1 MEKSKL
7 LDRCGAEGEDRL
19 LLAKVLDRAAQAE
32 ERNIPACT
40 DFLSPQQQMMA
51 RDLLRLAGIP
61 ETAWLRQG
69 GYQGAER
76 NILLFLPDWM
86 EPETAEPP
94 LRCLR
99 AAFRPDD
106 RLNHRDI
113 LGSLMGMGI
122 VREKVGDILVSPESA
137 DLIVLDTVA
146 DFLLSSWNSAG
157 RAKLTV
163 TEIPAAH
170 LHIPEVRCEEVR
182 DTVSSLRLDAVCST
196 GFRMARGKA
205 VDMISSGHVQVN
217 WRPCTKADKLLTE
230 GDTVSAR
237 GFGKFQLAVVAA
249 SRKGQHR
256 HCGEAI
262 YLREEGAA
270 CWNTSLK
277 RCPVARSAGFN
288 LRETA
293 AHREV
298 IVRRAADGWRYVGCQ
313 CPKASA
319 GLTALSRASTWYSS
333 ASGLR
338 PDRRSET
345 WSKSRSTASTSW
357 PGRPRHR
364 RA

>member
-51 RDLLRLAGIP
+51 GDLLRLAGIP

-99 AAFRPDD
+99 AAFRTED
-106 RLNHRDI
+106 RLSHR
-113 LGSLMGMGI
+113 
-122 VREKVGDILVSPESA
+122 DILVSPESA

-157 RAKLTV
+157 RARLTV

-205 VDMISSGHVQVN
+205 ADLISSGHVQVN

-237 GFGKFQLAVVAA
+237 GFGKFQLAAVGGVTKKGRTAIVV
-249 SRKGQHR
+249 
-256 HCGEAI
+256 
-262 YLREEGAA
+262 
-270 CWNTSLK
+270 K
-277 RCPVARSAGFN
+277 RY
-288 LRETA
+288 
-293 AHREV
+293 
-298 IVRRAADGWRYVGCQ
+298 I
-313 CPKASA
+313 
-319 GLTALSRASTWYSS
+319 
-333 ASGLR
+333 
-338 PDRRSET
+338 
-345 WSKSRSTASTSW
+345 
-357 PGRPRHR
+357 
-364 RA
+364 

>member
-51 RDLLRLAGIP
+51 GDLLRLAGIP

-99 AAFRPDD
+99 GAFRPDD

-146 DFLLSSWNSAG
+146 ELFDL
-157 RAKLTV
+157 
-163 TEIPAAH
+163 PAD
-170 LHIPEVRCEEVR
+170 LV
-182 DTVSSLRLDAVCST
+182 
-196 GFRMARGKA
+196 
-205 VDMISSGHVQVN
+205 
-217 WRPCTKADKLLTE
+217 
-230 GDTVSAR
+230 
-237 GFGKFQLAVVAA
+237 
-249 SRKGQHR
+249 
-256 HCGEAI
+256 
-262 YLREEGAA
+262 
-270 CWNTSLK
+270 
-277 RCPVARSAGFN
+277 
-288 LRETA
+288 
-293 AHREV
+293 
-298 IVRRAADGWRYVGCQ
+298 
-313 CPKASA
+313 A
-319 GLTALSRASTWYSS
+319 GLPHLEMMGSRQLYLEHHTGILAYSDEQIDVNTTGGVLRVRGARLALMAMTAEE
-333 ASGLR
+333 LR
-338 PDRRSET
+338 IGGDIAAVEWVR
-345 WSKSRSTASTSW
+345 
-357 PGRPRHR
+357 
-364 RA
+364 

>member
-182 DTVSSLRLDAVCST
+182 DTVSSLRLDAVAAS
-196 GFRMARGKA
+196 GFSLSRGKA
-205 VDMISSGHVQVN
+205 ADLIASGRVQLNHRECVKPDHAVAQGDVLSC
-217 WRPCTKADKLLTE
+217 RGLGKCVLTE
-230 GDTVSAR
+230 VGGPS
-237 GFGKFQLAVVAA
+237 K
-249 SRKGQHR
+249 KGR
-256 HCGEAI
+256 I
-262 YLREEGAA
+262 L
-270 CWNTSLK
+270 
-277 RCPVARSAGFN
+277 
-288 LRETA
+288 
-293 AHREV
+293 
-298 IVRRAADGWRYVGCQ
+298 IVLERYV
-313 CPKASA
+313 
-319 GLTALSRASTWYSS
+319 
-333 ASGLR
+333 
-338 PDRRSET
+338 
-345 WSKSRSTASTSW
+345 
-357 PGRPRHR
+357 
-364 RA
+364 

>member
-1 MEKSKL
+1 
-7 LDRCGAEGEDRL
+7 
-19 LLAKVLDRAAQAE
+19 
-32 ERNIPACT
+32 
-40 DFLSPQQQMMA
+40 
-51 RDLLRLAGIP
+51 
-61 ETAWLRQG
+61 
-69 GYQGAER
+69 
-76 NILLFLPDWM
+76 
-86 EPETAEPP
+86 
-94 LRCLR
+94 
-99 AAFRPDD
+99 
-106 RLNHRDI
+106 
-113 LGSLMGMGI
+113 MGMGI

-157 RAKLTV
+157 RARLTV

-237 GFGKFQLAVVAA
+237 GFGKFQLAAVGGVTK
-249 SRKGQHR
+249 KGPHR

-277 RCPVARSAGFN
+277 RYPAARSTGFTCGRPLLIGRSSSAG
-288 LRETA
+288 
-293 AHREV
+293 
-298 IVRRAADGWRYVGCQ
+298 RRMGWRYVGCI
-313 CPKASA
+313 PKSQ
-319 GLTALSRASTWYSS
+319 R
-333 ASGLR
+333 R
-338 PDRRSET
+338 PYGFIESIDLVFERQRPET
-345 WSKSRSTASTSW
+345 
-357 PGRPRHR
+357 
-364 RA
+364 